1 MKRAFEQ
8 YIEELKSDIASRVY
22 TEGQGASFEDKFT
35 DYCIEVF
42 ESIGKSEG
50 ARVLS
55 YVHPTPQG
63 GVDWKIN
70 GYSLKDFIKDEDK
83 IEYYETLDIFIT
95 FYKNEYNY
103 PITKADYTKT
113 INQVKKFIH
122 AAIKRH
128 INYIDSSH
136 TELIQLIDIIGKQS
150 EKFERIN
157 LFFLTN
163 GYSNNFKEKFD
174 IANNQVIL
182 HPWDLN
188 RLFKINETNSIHEP
202 IEIDFLTID
211 SNVQGLQCLK
221 VPSIDEMYDCYL
233 AIIPGSTL
241 SILYKE
247 YSNELLES
255 NVRAFLGQAGKFNKG
270 IRDTIRNK
278 PQMFLPYNNGITAT
292 AESVETEYKN
302 DQLVITK
309 LHDFQIVNG
318 GQTTASLYHT
328 QKKFKDVDLSKIF
341 VQMKLTVIKNKEQK
355 NIEVPNIS
363 RFANSQNKV
372 SELDLSSN
380 NPYFVQIENLS
391 RKKYVINPEN
401 KNQSRLWFFERANG
415 QYREILNKQN
425 KSQQIKFKEQNP
437 SGLKFIKSD
446 IAKYI
451 NIWEL
456 EPHYVSQGSQK
467 NFIHYTKKITEL
479 VAKNKLPGD
488 NFYRKLISNAILF
501 KTMDRLFGRKGV
513 DAIGDTNLKSFTVAY
528 SLSYFHHLTSNR
540 IDLWRIY
547 EEQKIDDKLSSELK
561 HILIF
566 VYKHII
572 IESNLTLVSEYAKR
586 SSSWEKLKS
595 APYEFDLV
603 AVLNEFL
610 ISEEDK
616 KSREIEKENNNSETE
631 NSIYLIS
638 EIEKLGLNF
647 WDGFKIFIEN
657 NNSLGFEWIKAQ
669 EIESR
674 IRKGV
679 NLRKA
684 DLNFGSRVLKYL
696 DSTLGIIDEIKL
708 LSTIQETETIET
720 KFIYDKLSI
729 ISKDDW
735 QRMIDLAT
743 QTNLFSSAEE
753 LSNLKHV
760 YTSFIKKD
768 NLNIKEQALKKAYE
782 SLKKMKKFGIHI

>member
-1 MKRAFEQ
+1 MKRALAQ
-8 YIEELKSDIASRVY
+8 YIEELKSDISSRVY
-22 TEGQGASFEDKFT
+22 TEGEGASFEDKFT
-35 DYCIEVF
+35 EYCIEVL

-50 ARVLS
+50 ARVIS
-55 YVHPTPQG
+55 YVHPTSQG
-63 GVDWKIN
+63 GIDWKIN
-70 GYSLKDFIKDEDK
+70 GYCLKDFIKDEDK
-83 IEYYETLDIFIT
+83 IEYYETLDLFIT
-95 FYKNEYNY
+95 IYKNEYNFSV
-103 PITKADYTKT
+103 TSADYTKT
-113 INQVKKFIH
+113 INQAKKFIQ

-128 INYIDSSH
+128 INYIDSSN
-136 TELIQLIDIIGKQS
+136 TELIHLIDIIGKQS

-163 GYSNNFKEKFD
+163 GYSNHFKEKFD

-188 RLFKINETNSIHEP
+188 RLFKINESNSLHEP

-221 VPSIDEMYDCYL
+221 VPSIDELYDCYL

-255 NVRAFLGQAGKFNKG
+255 NVRAFLGQTGKFNKG

-292 AESVETEYKN
+292 AENVETDYIN

-328 QKKFKDVDLSKIF
+328 HKKFKDVDLSKIF

-425 KSQQIKFKEQNP
+425 KTQQLKFKEQNP
-437 SGLKFIKSD
+437 SAFKFVKSD

-467 NFIHYTKKITEL
+467 NFIHYTKKITDL
-479 VAKNKLPGD
+479 VTKNKLPGD

-501 KTMDRLFGRKGV
+501 KGMDRLFGRKGV

-528 SLSYFHHLTSNR
+528 ALSYFHFLTNNR

-547 EEQKIDDKLSSELK
+547 EEQKIDEKLSRELK
-561 HILIF
+561 SVLIF

-572 IESNLTLVSEYAKR
+572 VESNLSLVSEYAKR
-586 SSSWEKLKS
+586 ASTWEKLKS
-595 APYEFDLV
+595 TEYEFDLV
-603 AVLNEFL
+603 LILNDYF
-610 ISEEDK
+610 ISEDEK
-616 KSREIEKENNNSETE
+616 KSRENEKENMNSEVE
-631 NSIYLIS
+631 NSIYLVS

-647 WDGFKIFIEN
+647 WDGFKAYVN
-657 NNSLGFEWIKAQ
+657 NNKSLGFEWINVQ

-674 IRKGV
+674 LRKGE
-679 NLRKA
+679 NLRKI
-684 DLNFGSRVLKYL
+684 DISFGSRVLYFL
-696 DSTLGIIDEIKL
+696 ESSPGIIDEIKL
-708 LSTIQETETIET
+708 LSDIAETEIVEV
-720 KFIYDKLSI
+720 KFIYDKLI
-729 ISKDDW
+729 NVSKDQW
-735 QRMIDLAT
+735 QRMIDIAT
-743 QTNLFSSAEE
+743 QTNLFSSSEE
-753 LSNLKHV
+753 LANLKHV

-768 NLNIKEQALKKAYE
+768 NLIIKEQALKKAYD
-782 SLKKMKKFGIHI
+782 SIKKLKKFGIDI